1 MSNIQFS
8 NQENQVNFAS
18 STTSTNTYRRKKNTQ
33 LRFLPT
39 AIICAFV
46 FIGAVIFAKLQ
57 TQKQLN
63 QEANDLGQQAEVG
76 ELLRE
81 QSPQPQ
87 DTILATQEGIVS
99 NTPVTKNPG
108 IQQNMTASEASK
120 LAKPTIKPKPS
131 AKPTPVATSK
141 PKNITPKPAVIL
153 NPQNSSTTQTT
164 TQNPA
169 VITEEKT
176 VVIKADESYKPANPY
191 METCGEFKDG
201 RWHNLKVVLPA
212 FEKDGKK
219 AVEYWL
225 QVGTSSGSNN
235 VFDKRFSQTDRV
247 VFAETYDNNRE
258 YFVRFAIRMENGDWQ
273 LWSNT
278 LSFKCEMK

>member
-8 NQENQVNFAS
+8 NQENQVNFAPS
-18 STTSTNTYRRKKNTQ
+18 ATDNNSYRRQKNPSW
-33 LRFLPT
+33 RFVPT

-46 FIGAVIFAKLQ
+46 FIGAVIFAKLH
-57 TQKQLN
+57 TQKNLI
-63 QEANDLGQQAEVG
+63 QEAGQPDEQQAKVG

-81 QSPQPQ
+81 QSLQPQ
-87 DTILATQEGIVS
+87 DAILATQEGVV
-99 NTPVTKNPG
+99 NQVPVVKPG
-108 IQQNMTASEASK
+108 IKQNNATGS
-120 LAKPTIKPKPS
+120 AKQSTPTIKPS
-131 AKPTPVATSK
+131 AKPAVVATPTPASK
-141 PKNITPKPAVIL
+141 PQKSNQPESGVIL
-153 NPQNSSTTQTT
+153 SPQTPTT
-164 TQNPA
+164 THQGPV

-176 VVIKADESYKPANPY
+176 VVVKADESYKPANPY
-191 METCGEFKDG
+191 METCGEFSDG
-201 RWHNLKVVLPA
+201 RWRNLKIVLPA

-247 VFAETYDNNRE
+247 VFAESYDNNRE
-258 YFVRFAIRMENGDWQ
+258 YFARFAIRMENGDWQ

>member
-8 NQENQVNFAS
+8 NQENQVNFAPS
-18 STTSTNTYRRKKNTQ
+18 ATGGNAYRSKKNAQ
-33 LRFLPT
+33 LRFIPT

-57 TQKQLN
+57 TQKNLI
-63 QEANDLGQQAEVG
+63 QEADNLDQQVGVG

-81 QSPQPQ
+81 QSPLPQ
-87 DTILATQEGIVS
+87 DAILATQEGVVS
-99 NTPVTKNPG
+99 QVPVVKPG
-108 IQQNMTASEASK
+108 IKDNLIASDAGK
-120 LAKPTIKPKPS
+120 LTNISVKPS
-131 AKPTPVATSK
+131 AKPAVIATP
-141 PKNITPKPAVIL
+141 TPKPQKTNPAVIVS
-153 NPQNSSTTQTT
+153 PQNSTTTQTT
-164 TQNPA
+164 THQNPA
-169 VITEEKT
+169 VVTEEKT
-176 VVIKADESYKPANPY
+176 VVVKADESYKPANPY
-191 METCGEFKDG
+191 METCGEFSDG
-201 RWHNLKVVLPA
+201 RWRNLKIVLPA

-247 VFAETYDNNRE
+247 VFAESYDNNRE
-258 YFVRFAIRMENGDWQ
+258 YFARFAIRMEDGDWQ
-273 LWSNT
+273 MWSNT